1 MKSLTTNGDLGL
13 AVSAKPRM
21 NPKPMKMK
29 KLRKDQRGFTI
40 LELLLVIALTG
51 IITAAITTA
60 FFQFFNMNTR
70 TANRMIAV
78 SQVQQAGKLVS
89 EDMLEAQAE
98 MIDDSPSGPGEFLIL
113 GWIAQNSTA
122 VYEVTYTLEDG
133 ELWRSESIDGGD
145 PTVTRVAEYID
156 PAETSCECSCDDGCI
171 CANLVLTF
179 TVTATV
185 GDESETRVY
194 KVQPRPGS

>member
-1 MKSLTTNGDLGL
+1 MKSRTTNGDLGL
-13 AVSAKPRM
+13 AVSPKPRM
-21 NPKPMKMK
+21 NFKPMKMK

-113 GWIAQNSTA
+113 GWIAQNTST
-122 VYEVTYTLEDG
+122 VYEIIYTMEDG
-133 ELWRSESIDGGD
+133 ELWRSESIDDGE

-156 PAETSCECSCDDGCI
+156 SDPTKTYCDWDDS
-171 CANLVLTF
+171 VLTF